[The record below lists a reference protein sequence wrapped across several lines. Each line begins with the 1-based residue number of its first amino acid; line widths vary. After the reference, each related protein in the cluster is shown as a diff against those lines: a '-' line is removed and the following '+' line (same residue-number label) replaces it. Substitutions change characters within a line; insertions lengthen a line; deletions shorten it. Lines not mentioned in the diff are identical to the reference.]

1 MIVLKSERELTKMR
15 QAGKITGQILHELA
29 AMVKPGVKTIDLDRR
44 AEELVA
50 QFDAQ
55 AAFKGYQG
63 YPGSVCVSVD
73 NQVVHGIPGERVLQ
87 EGQIVSLDFGVVYDG
102 FYGDSAV
109 TVPVGSVDPEV
120 AKLIEV
126 TQTALEQGIAQ
137 AVVGNRLSDIAHA
150 VQQYV
155 EAHNFS
161 VVREYVGHGIGR
173 QMHEAPPVPNY
184 GLPNRGPRLKVGMT
198 LAIEPMVNAGSWEVE
213 ALADGWTVV
222 TKDGSHSA
230 HFEHTV
236 AILEDGPEIL
246 TGWE

>member
-161 VVREYVGHGIGR
+161 VVRECVGHGIGR

-222 TKDGSHSA
+222 TKDGSHINWVGVTEVNYA
-230 HFEHTV
+230 
-236 AILEDGPEIL
+236 
-246 TGWE
+246 

>member
-15 QAGKITGQILHELA
+15 QAGKITGHILHELA